1 MSSLFAQTPAGLW
14 ALIAPVRGRIGVAI
28 ALAIGSATT
37 TVLALAGIATLIQ
50 CLLFADTS
58 LADVRVR
65 GLVIAIAL
73 TISVFCRAWAFRLSH
88 LAAFDLE
95 ALLRTEL
102 TQHLVQV
109 PLGFAITT
117 GSGAIKKVVQDD
129 VKALHAFV
137 ADTTPLIGLALT
149 TPILALVILLVAD
162 WQMTVASLVILP
174 VGLICLSL
182 ATQDQTQRRQ
192 QYDEANEQIN
202 ATVIEFVQGMQVV
215 RLFDDGTSS
224 FARYRSTLDT
234 FTQTLKDWT
243 AATEK
248 PGRAGELLFG
258 PLPVLLVVAVIGSY
272 GVRQGD
278 LTLPT
283 LLLFLLLAPQINS
296 AFKPILT
303 LSLFINQSQASALR
317 ICQLLAEPILPL
329 PSQPQRP
336 QDASLQLQQVSFAYG
351 DRLAL
356 EQISLDCPPGSV
368 TALVGP
374 SGAGKSTLARL
385 IPRFW
390 DVTEGAIRI
399 GGVDI
404 RDMTEAELMSWVA
417 FVFQENFLVHDTI
430 RANIRL
436 GTAEAS
442 EAEVIAAAQAAQA
455 HDFIL
460 ALPQGYDTIAGERG
474 TSLSGGQRQRITL
487 ARALLQNRP
496 IIILDEATAFAD
508 PENERLIHRAI
519 ATLTRNKTVIII
531 AHRLTTIQDADQI
544 VVLDQG
550 KIVEQGQ
557 HPQLLAQQGLYAQLW
572 SHHQRARNWQLS
584 AKVPHD

>member
-1 MSSLFAQTPAGLW
+1 MSSLFAQAPSGLW
-14 ALIAPVRGRIGVAI
+14 ALVAPVRGRIWCGI
-28 ALAIGSATT
+28 ALAICSAAT
-37 TVLALAGIATLIQ
+37 TVLALAEIATLIQ
-50 CLLFADTS
+50 RLLSADASFT
-58 LADVRVR
+58 DVGMR
-65 GLVIAIAL
+65 GLAIAIPL
-73 TISVFCRAWAFRLSH
+73 MVSVLCRTWAFRLSH

-95 ALLRTEL
+95 ALLRTAL
-102 TQHLVQV
+102 TQHLAQV
-109 PLGFAITT
+109 PLGFAITA

-137 ADTTPLIGLALT
+137 ADTTPLIGLACT
-149 TPILALVILLVAD
+149 TPILGLVILLVTD
-162 WQMTVASLVILP
+162 WRMTVVSLAILP
-174 VGLICLSL
+174 LGLICLSL

-234 FTQTLKDWT
+234 FTQALKDWT

-272 GVRQGD
+272 GVHQGD

-296 AFKPILT
+296 SFKPMLT

-317 ICQLLAEPILPL
+317 ICQMLAEPTLPL
-329 PSQPQRP
+329 PSQPQKP
-336 QDASLQLQQVSFAYG
+336 KDASLQLEQVSFAYG
-351 DRLAL
+351 DRPAL

-390 DVTEGAIRI
+390 DVTAGVIRI

-404 RDMTEAELMSWVA
+404 REMTEAELMSWVA
-417 FVFQENFLVHDTI
+417 FVFQETFLLHDTI
-430 RANIRL
+430 RANICL
-436 GTAEAS
+436 GTADAS
-442 EAEVIAAAQAAQA
+442 DAEVVAAAQAAQA

-508 PENERLIHRAI
+508 PENEVLIQRAI

-550 KIVEQGQ
+550 QIVEQGQ

-572 SHHQRARNWQLS
+572 SHHQRAQNWQLS
-584 AKVPHD
+584 AKASHG